1 MSRRRE
7 AQKRE
12 IIPDPVYK
20 SELLSRF
27 INTVMSNGKKSV
39 AESIVYGA
47 LEKLQEKLGSKVQSF
62 VHSKKDK
69 EEDDAAGGS
78 AAGGKQI
85 VIQLFDRALDNVR
98 PSVEVRARRVGGSTY
113 QIPVEVRPSRRTT
126 LAMRW
131 IVESASSRGEKTM
144 ALRLAAELLDALEGR
159 GAAVK
164 KRETAHS
171 MAKANQAFAHFRWN

>member
-27 INTVMSNGKKSV
+27 INTVMSHGKKSV

-47 LEKLQEKLGSKVQSF
+47 LEKLQERLGSKMQSL
-62 VHSKKDK
+62 VHSKKDRD
-69 EEDDAAGGS
+69 EDEGDAGS
-78 AAGGKQI
+78 AGKQI
-85 VIQLFDRALDNVR
+85 ILQVFDRALDNVR
-98 PSVEVRARRVGGSTY
+98 PTVEVRARRVGGSTY

-144 ALRLAAELLDALEGR
+144 ALRLAGELLDALEGR

>member
-7 AQKRE
+7 AEKRQV
-12 IIPDPVYK
+12 IPDPVYK

-27 INTVMSNGKKSV
+27 INTVMQSGKKSV

-47 LEKLQEKLGSKVQSF
+47 LDTLNQKLGSKVSNY
-62 VHSKKDK
+62 VRNK
-69 EEDDAAGGS
+69 EESESDATSGVTS
-78 AAGGKQI
+78 AQNAI
-85 VIQLFDRALDNVR
+85 LTVFDRALDNVR
-98 PSVEVRARRVGGSTY
+98 PTVEVRARRVGGSTY
-113 QIPVEVRPSRRTT
+113 QIPVEVRASRRTT

-131 IVESASSRGEKTM
+131 VIESAASRGEKTM
-144 ALRLAAELLDALEGR
+144 ALRLAAELMDALEGR